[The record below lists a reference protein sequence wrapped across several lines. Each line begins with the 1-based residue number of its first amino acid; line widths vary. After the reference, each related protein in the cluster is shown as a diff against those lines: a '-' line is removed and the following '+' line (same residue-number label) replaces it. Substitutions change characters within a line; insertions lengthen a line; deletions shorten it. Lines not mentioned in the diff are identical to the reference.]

1 MPGGYPFLL
10 KGGKFT
16 LKLPPG
22 VTSAEAIAHN
32 KNGEWLDG
40 VDLDTSVK
48 FVGNAQKS
56 LAAANYEYAE
66 GFDLADWQSARDK
79 MILLSERLRRTAV

>member
-16 LKLPPG
+16 LQLPSG

-40 VDLDTSVK
+40 VDLDSSVK
-48 FVGNAQKS
+48 FVGNACKS